1 MSRKYSAA
9 EFASL
14 LGISKSSLLDKER
27 KGVLPK
33 PGREVRGSTSY
44 RYYLDEDIPGYR
56 KLLNTSPPLKR
67 KRIQLFLS
75 CQHGTGKS
83 SLAANY
89 VQYASSLGIRTL
101 AIDLDQKGDFS
112 AYLYPKNGE
121 LHTTIGQILLADGAI
136 DGAVIAINK
145 YLNLLPG
152 NIMLAPASLEL
163 NSRAS
168 GEFLLQNALRKVS
181 SKYDLIVMDVSSQP
195 DILMKNA
202 ILAAQDI
209 IIPVTPTTGAQAVR
223 ITMELIRQ
231 VEAEN
236 SGVNLKHIFLANNL
250 AVRSFKISAITKNS
264 DILSAGVSLCNTV
277 IRFDTRYE
285 TAGKKF
291 RTVVDLHP
299 RSGVTRD
306 IRELTKELL
315 FDKRTA
321 MTKPVRGSAKYK
333 SAANFH

>member
-27 KGVLPK
+27 KGLLPK
-33 PGREVRGSTSY
+33 PGREIRGSASY
-44 RYYLDEDIPGYR
+44 RYYLEEDIPGYR
-56 KLLNTSPPLKR
+56 KILNTTPPLKR

-136 DGAVIAINK
+136 DGAVISINK

-152 NIMLAPASLEL
+152 NIMLAPASLEM
-163 NSRAS
+163 NSRSYA
-168 GEFLLQNALRKVS
+168 EFLLQNSLRKITN
-181 SKYDLIVMDVSSQP
+181 KYDLIVMDVSSQP

-209 IIPVTPTTGAQAVR
+209 IIPVTSSTGPQAVR

-236 SGVNLKHIFLANNL
+236 SGVNRKHIFLTYNL
-250 AVRSFKISAITKNS
+250 AAHNFKIASIAKNS
-264 DILSAGVSLCNTV
+264 EILSSGASLCKTA
-277 IRFDTRYE
+277 IRCDTRYE
-285 TAGKKF
+285 TSGKKY

-315 FDKRTA
+315 FDKRPA
-321 MTKPVRGSAKYK
+321 VKKGSRGSAMYK
-333 SAANFH
+333 SAAKFQ